1 LKGKR
6 WKNPGGVAYTQ
17 KGGVAYTF
25 LFFKYSRQHFLGVTL
40 KVFFALWGLLKE
52 I

>member
-25 LFFKYSRQHFLGVTL
+25 SFFKYSSQHFLAVTE
-40 KVFFALWGLLKE
+40 KVFFATGGLLKE